1 MLGRV
6 LRSRRLLIVPLATL
20 MVGLSPAMALGASPN
35 MAASH
40 SQQPRHPGKV
50 VMRGYGN
57 NHFTGT
63 YKIPGA
69 KDAINAAVASGRISE
84 QDAKGLPVSISYE
97 GTASGFGQGKAGD
110 PTVTAYM
117 YENNAVGLR
126 LWTFKVTQ
134 SFNYSFPLVTWTSA
148 VSWKGTSTSYPWWN
162 VGNETASSSTP
173 ATGVWY
179 SETDADAVF
188 QYCAVWVL
196 CAETSYADATL
207 QYWGD
212 GYWQWSGDWWNSL

>member
-1 MLGRV
+1 MV
-6 LRSRRLLIVPLATL
+6 LLASVL
-20 MVGLSPAMALGASPN
+20 MAFTPAAVSGASPS
-35 MAASH
+35 ATHDH
-40 SQQPRHPGKV
+40 SRQPAHPGRV
-50 VMRGYGN
+50 VMHGYGN
-57 NHFTGT
+57 NHFAGT
-63 YKIPGA
+63 YVIPGA
-69 KDAINAAVASGRISE
+69 KDKIDADVASGRLSE
-84 QDAKGLPVSISYE
+84 QDAKGMPVSISYE
-97 GTASGFGQGKAGD
+97 GTASGFGQGQAGD
-110 PTVTAYM
+110 PTVTAFM
-117 YENNAVGLR
+117 YENNAVGMR

-134 SFNYSFPLVTWTSA
+134 SFDYSFPFVTWTSA

-162 VGNETASSSTP
+162 VSSEAASSSSP